1 MRLNCYLPTMEIDA
15 QTYTVRDDGQ
25 LLTCEPAFKLPIA
38 HCSTL
43 GAQRP

>member
-15 QTYTVRDDGQ
+15 QMYTARDDGQ

-38 HCSTL
+38 
-43 GAQRP
+43 QRSGRNAL

>member
-15 QTYTVRDDGQ
+15 KTYTVRDDGQ
-25 LLTCEPAFKLPIA
+25 LLTREPAFKLPIA
-38 HCSTL
+38 HCLTL